1 MTDDPV
7 TEGAETAAT
16 DVFAEHRGLLF
27 TVAYE
32 MLGST
37 ADAEDVLQDSWMR
50 WADVDHAAVR
60 DPRAYLVRIVTRQ
73 ALNRLRTLQR
83 QRESYVG
90 TWLPEPLVTG
100 PDVLEDVELADSVSF
115 AMLVVLETLTPLER
129 AVFVLRDVFG
139 FGYDEI
145 AAAVDRKPEA
155 VRQLAS
161 RARNHVQ
168 ERRPRVSPPQET
180 AELMTRF
187 FEAAVGGELQP
198 LMDLLAPDV
207 VLLSD
212 GGGLKKANPRPI
224 HGPDK
229 VARFLWSVTPRHA
242 EIGVEW
248 GVVNG
253 APAMFLSLDG
263 ELDSVVT
270 VVVDD
275 GRIGKIYFVRNPEK
289 LRTVHEQ
296 RDVRR

>member
-1 MTDDPV
+1 MTDP
-7 TEGAETAAT
+7 TQ
-16 DVFAEHRGLLF
+16 VFAEHRGLLF

-37 ADAEDVLQDSWMR
+37 ADAEDVVQESWLR
-50 WADVDHAAVR
+50 WAAADHTDVR
-60 DPRAYLVRIVTRQ
+60 DPRAYLVRVVTRQ
-73 ALNRLRTLQR
+73 SLNRLRSLHR

-129 AVFVLRDVFG
+129 AVFVLREVFA
-139 FGYDEI
+139 FGYDDI
-145 AAAVDRKPEA
+145 AAATGRTPEA

-168 ERRPRVSPPQET
+168 ARRPRVAPPART
-180 AELMTRF
+180 TELMTRF
-187 FEAAVGGELQP
+187 FEAAAGGDLQA

-212 GGGLKKANPRPI
+212 GGGVKKANLRPI

-229 VARFLWSVTPRHA
+229 VARFLWSVTPHEARIEA
-242 EIGVEW
+242 GWTVA
-248 GVVNG
+248 NG
-253 APAMFLSLDG
+253 APAMLLSLDG
-263 ELDSVVT
+263 ELDAVVT
-270 VVVDD
+270 VVVDGD
-275 GRIGKIYFVRNPEK
+275 RIRQIYLVRNPEK
-289 LRTVHEQ
+289 LRSVGEL
-296 RDVRR
+296 REVRRR